1 VDPSADMSQSKGV
14 FRSTLGG
21 LLENRKIGLSI
32 FWAPPPPKT
41 KRFLGAIFQGVLGDA
56 VNDTDTNPFSDCGTE
71 NIFKVGMR
79 TRMVLCQYMP
89 SNVKVIHLN
98 LTCCEIVF

>member
-1 VDPSADMSQSKGV
+1 VDPSADMAQSKEV
-14 FRSTLGG
+14 FRSTLEG
-21 LLENRKIGLSI
+21 LLEKKIDLII
-32 FWAPPPPKT
+32 FWAAPQ
-41 KRFLGAIFQGVLGDA
+41 KRFSRAFFQGVLGDA
-56 VNDTDTNPFSDCGTE
+56 LNDTDTNPFSDCCTE
-71 NIFKVGMR
+71 NIFKVGMH